1 MKVLSPNMYR
11 DECTLR
17 YFFFHFVKKVNKTFH
32 LRLSFAARLSG
43 REGKESII
51 SKSNIW
57 AHGRFVIRCV
67 SRSLRQTKKDSHR
80 RRDYSQHLN
89 LNCCHF
95 PFEWVFMPAFSSL
108 TSFNR
113 LYRSPLW
120 ANMACLAVMWRCFLM
135 HSFWSAELSG
145 LAIERVKSFNNP
157 WTSLPNDPNC
167 MP

>member
-1 MKVLSPNMYR
+1 MHWSLELLQQRKMKSDKYLWWKFYLQIRIATSA
-11 DECTLR
+11 LWGI
-17 YFFFHFVKKVNKTFH
+17 FSFISVKKVNKTFH

-57 AHGRFVIRCV
+57 AHRRFVIRCV

-80 RRDYSQHLN
+80 RRDYGKHLN

-95 PFEWVFMPAFSSL
+95 PFEWVFMPAFSSS

-120 ANMACLAVMWRCFLM
+120 VYTACLAVM
-135 HSFWSAELSG
+135 
-145 LAIERVKSFNNP
+145 
-157 WTSLPNDPNC
+157 
-167 MP
+167 